1 MKSTDHQINH
11 ASDVYSAQEMAR
23 FRQQGLWRDAVLTD
37 FLTRHAA
44 DRPQS
49 TAIVTD
55 GGRRISW
62 RQLADS
68 VDRLA
73 AGFIALGLRPG
84 DFVGI
89 QLPNSIEFVQ
99 AYLAIQRAG
108 LRAVTMLSIYREK
121 DVTFMLRKCGAKAY
135 VVFASHHKWD
145 FVGMARRIQPDVPGL
160 AHIIVS
166 GESAAGTP
174 GDGGLVSFE
183 RLLETPSLS
192 ASAYAG
198 LRPDPDAISKIGFTS
213 GTTGFPKGVVHTHNT
228 DLVPPLLMQQAVGL
242 GPDTPIWMPSPVAHV
257 TGLLFGPYAAL
268 LNGAKL
274 VLQDAWDPVRAL
286 ELIAAERPV
295 ATVSATPFI
304 AAMLDVP
311 GRADYD
317 VSSFRFFMSG
327 GARIPQVLVRRA
339 EEEFGW
345 YLLRV
350 FGSAEAP
357 LHTANMPGDPW
368 DKLVGFDGR
377 PFPGIESKIVD
388 PDDRSR
394 ALAPDEPGEYA
405 TRGPHVFLGYFD
417 DPERT
422 AEARSADGWYYSSD
436 ICTIDAD
443 GFVRYVDRI
452 KDIVN
457 RGGIK
462 ISALEVEN
470 ELLSHPAILRA
481 AVVAVPDERL
491 GEKGCAYV
499 VLRPGAAVT
508 LEELSAHLE
517 SRRVTRQKWP
527 EALRV
532 VAELPM
538 TATGKVRKVEL
549 RERFEAEA
557 VRA

>member
-1 MKSTDHQINH
+1 MKSTNDRQLTH
-11 ASDVYSAQEMAR
+11 ASDVYSPEEMAR

-37 FLTRHAA
+37 FLSRHAA
-44 DRPQS
+44 DRPD
-49 TAIVTD
+49 TLAIVTD
-55 GGRRISW
+55 TGGRITW
-62 RQLADS
+62 RELADS

-73 AGFIALGLRPG
+73 AGFIALGLKPG

-99 AYLAIQRAG
+99 TYLAIQRAG

-121 DVTFMLRKCGAKAY
+121 DVTFMLGKCGAKAY
-135 VVFASHHKWD
+135 VAFARHHGWD
-145 FVGMARRIQPDVPGL
+145 FADMAKRIQPDVPGL
-160 AHIIVS
+160 SHLIIS
-166 GESAAGTP
+166 GASADSA
-174 GDGGLVSFE
+174 LVSFQQ
-183 RLLETPSLS
+183 LLGTPPLS
-192 ASAYAG
+192 PSTYAA
-198 LRPDPDAISKIGFTS
+198 LRPDPDAISKVGFTS
-213 GTTGFPKGVVHTHNT
+213 GTTGSPKGVVHTHNT

-242 GPDTPIWMPSPVAHV
+242 GPDTPIWMPSPIAHV

-274 VLQDAWDPVRAL
+274 VLQDAWDPLRAL
-286 ELIAAERPV
+286 ELIAVERPV

-304 AAMLDVP
+304 AAMLEVP
-311 GRADYD
+311 SRADYD
-317 VSSFRFFMSG
+317 VTSFRYFMSG

-339 EEEFGW
+339 REEFGW

-357 LHTANMPGDPW
+357 LHTANLSGDPW
-368 DKLVGFDGR
+368 DKLVERDGR
-377 PFPGIESKIVD
+377 PFPGIEAKIVN
-388 PDDRSR
+388 PEDRSV
-394 ALAPDEPGEYA
+394 ALGPNQSGEYA

-422 AEARSADGWYYSSD
+422 REARSADGWYYSND
-436 ICTIDAD
+436 ICTIDED
-443 GFVRYVDRI
+443 GFVQYVDRI

-462 ISALEVEN
+462 VSALEVEN
-470 ELLSHPAILRA
+470 ELLSHPAILLA

-499 VLRPGAAVT
+499 VLRPGATVT
-508 LEELSAHLE
+508 LEQITQHLE
-517 SRRVTRQKWP
+517 SRHVTRQKWP
-527 EALRV
+527 EALRIV
-532 VAELPM
+532 DALPT

-549 RERFEAEA
+549 REWYESEA
-557 VRA
+557 VTA

>member
-1 MKSTDHQINH
+1 
-11 ASDVYSAQEMAR
+11 
-23 FRQQGLWRDAVLTD
+23 
-37 FLTRHAA
+37 
-44 DRPQS
+44 
-49 TAIVTD
+49 
-55 GGRRISW
+55 
-62 RQLADS
+62 
-68 VDRLA
+68 
-73 AGFIALGLRPG
+73 
-84 DFVGI
+84 
-89 QLPNSIEFVQ
+89 
-99 AYLAIQRAG
+99 
-108 LRAVTMLSIYREK
+108 
-121 DVTFMLRKCGAKAY
+121 
-135 VVFASHHKWD
+135 
-145 FVGMARRIQPDVPGL
+145 
-160 AHIIVS
+160 
-166 GESAAGTP
+166 
-174 GDGGLVSFE
+174 
-183 RLLETPSLS
+183 
-192 ASAYAG
+192 
-198 LRPDPDAISKIGFTS
+198 
-213 GTTGFPKGVVHTHNT
+213 
-228 DLVPPLLMQQAVGL
+228 
-242 GPDTPIWMPSPVAHV
+242 MPSPVAHV

-268 LNGAKL
+268 LNGTKL

-339 EEEFGW
+339 KEEFGW

-368 DKLVGFDGR
+368 DKLVAFDGR

-394 ALAPDEPGEYA
+394 ALPPDEPGEYA

-422 AEARSADGWYYSSD
+422 SEARSADGWYYSND
-436 ICTIDAD
+436 ICTIDSD
-443 GFVRYVDRI
+443 GFVQYVDRI

-491 GEKGCAYV
+491 GEKGCAYL

-508 LEELSAHLE
+508 LEELSRYLE
-517 SRRVTRQKWP
+517 SRHVTRQKWP

-532 VAELPM
+532 VDELPM
-538 TATGKVRKVEL
+538 TATGKVRKIEL
-549 RERFEAEA
+549 RERYDAEA
-557 VRA
+557 VRALPERRLPGAASPGNRPSGRRTG

>member
-1 MKSTDHQINH
+1 MKSTNHRQITH
-11 ASDVYSAQEMAR
+11 ASDVYSPAEMAR

-37 FLTRHAA
+37 FLSRHAA
-44 DRPQS
+44 DRPDRL
-49 TAIVTD
+49 AIVTD
-55 GGRRISW
+55 TGGRIAW
-62 RQLADS
+62 RELADS

-73 AGFIALGLRPG
+73 AGFIALGLKPG

-99 AYLAIQRAG
+99 TYLAIQRAG

-121 DVTFMLRKCGAKAY
+121 DVIFMLRKCGAKAY
-135 VVFASHHKWD
+135 VAFARHHSWD
-145 FVGMARRIQPDVPGL
+145 FADMAKRIQPEVPGL
-160 AHIIVS
+160 VHLIIS
-166 GESAAGTP
+166 GAPADSA
-174 GDGGLVSFE
+174 LVSFQQ
-183 RLLETPSLS
+183 LLHTPPLS
-192 ASAYAG
+192 PSAYAA
-198 LRPDPDAISKIGFTS
+198 LRPDPDAISKVGFTS
-213 GTTGFPKGVVHTHNT
+213 GTTGSPKGVVHTHNT

-242 GPDTPIWMPSPVAHV
+242 GPDTPIWMPSPIAHV

-274 VLQDAWDPVRAL
+274 ILQDAWDPIRAL
-286 ELIAAERPV
+286 ELIAAERPT

-304 AAMLDVP
+304 AAMLEVP
-311 GRADYD
+311 NRADYD
-317 VSSFRFFMSG
+317 VSSFRYFMSG

-339 EEEFGW
+339 KEEFGW

-357 LHTANMPGDPW
+357 LHTANLPGDPW
-368 DKLVGFDGR
+368 DKLVERDGR
-377 PFPGIESKIVD
+377 PFDGIEAKIVD
-388 PDDRSR
+388 PEDRSV
-394 ALAPDEPGEYA
+394 ALGPNRSGEYA
-405 TRGPHVFLGYFD
+405 TRGPHVFLGYYD

-422 AEARSADGWYYSSD
+422 REARSADGWYYSND
-436 ICTIDAD
+436 ICTIDED
-443 GFVRYVDRI
+443 GFVQYVDRI

-462 ISALEVEN
+462 VSALEVEN
-470 ELLSHPAILRA
+470 ELLAHPAILQA

-499 VLRPGAAVT
+499 VLRPGVTVT
-508 LEELSAHLE
+508 LAQVTQHLE
-517 SRRVTRQKWP
+517 SRHVTRQKWP

-532 VAELPM
+532 VGALPM

-549 RERFEAEA
+549 REWYNSEA
-557 VRA
+557 VTA

>member
-1 MKSTDHQINH
+1 MKSTNDRQLTH
-11 ASDVYSAQEMAR
+11 ASDVYSPEEMAR

-37 FLTRHAA
+37 FLSRHAA
-44 DRPQS
+44 DRPD
-49 TAIVTD
+49 TLAIVTD
-55 GGRRISW
+55 TGGRITW
-62 RQLADS
+62 RELADS

-73 AGFIALGLRPG
+73 AGFIALGLKPG

-99 AYLAIQRAG
+99 TYLAIQRAG

-135 VVFASHHKWD
+135 VAFARHHGWD
-145 FVGMARRIQPDVPGL
+145 FADMAKRIQPDVPGL
-160 AHIIVS
+160 SHLIIS
-166 GESAAGTP
+166 GASADSA
-174 GDGGLVSFE
+174 LVSFQQ
-183 RLLETPSLS
+183 LLGTPPLS
-192 ASAYAG
+192 PSTYAA
-198 LRPDPDAISKIGFTS
+198 LRPDPDAISKVGFTS
-213 GTTGFPKGVVHTHNT
+213 GTTGSPKGVVHTHNT

-242 GPDTPIWMPSPVAHV
+242 GPDTPIWMPSPIAHV

-274 VLQDAWDPVRAL
+274 VLQDAWDPLRAL
-286 ELIAAERPV
+286 ELIAVERPV

-304 AAMLDVP
+304 AAMLEVP
-311 GRADYD
+311 SRADYD
-317 VSSFRFFMSG
+317 VTSFRYFMSG

-339 EEEFGW
+339 REEFGW

-357 LHTANMPGDPW
+357 LHTANLSGDPW
-368 DKLVGFDGR
+368 DKLVERDGR
-377 PFPGIESKIVD
+377 PFPGIEAKIVN
-388 PDDRSR
+388 PEDRSV
-394 ALAPDEPGEYA
+394 ALGPNQSGEYA

-422 AEARSADGWYYSSD
+422 REARSADGWYYSND
-436 ICTIDAD
+436 ICTIDED
-443 GFVRYVDRI
+443 GFVQYVDRI

-462 ISALEVEN
+462 VSALEVEN
-470 ELLSHPAILRA
+470 ELLSHPAILLA

-499 VLRPGAAVT
+499 VLRPAATVT
-508 LEELSAHLE
+508 LEQVTRHLE
-517 SRRVTRQKWP
+517 SRHVTRQKWP
-527 EALRV
+527 EALRIV
-532 VAELPM
+532 DALPT

-549 RERFEAEA
+549 RERYESEA
-557 VRA
+557 VTA